1 MKKIVVLGGN
11 GYVGSRIVA
20 SAMKKA
26 ASVVSV
32 SRTGAPP
39 KWVAPAAGGGGSVKW
54 HSADVLDAGSW
65 AGELAGAEAV
75 VSCIGAFGSNEF
87 MEKING
93 DANILA
99 VSEALKAGVTRFVY
113 LSTVENDLPEFVLK
127 G

>member
-20 SAMKKA
+20 SAMKRA

-32 SRTGAPP
+32 SRSGAPP
-39 KWVAPAAGGGGSVKW
+39 TWVAPAMVGGGSVKW
-54 HSADVLDAGSW
+54 HSGDVLDPGSW
-65 AGELAGAEAV
+65 TGELAGAEAV
-75 VSCIGAFGSNEF
+75 VSCIGAFGTNEF
-87 MEKING
+87 MEQING

-113 LSTVENDLPEFVLK
+113 LSTVENNLPDFVLK